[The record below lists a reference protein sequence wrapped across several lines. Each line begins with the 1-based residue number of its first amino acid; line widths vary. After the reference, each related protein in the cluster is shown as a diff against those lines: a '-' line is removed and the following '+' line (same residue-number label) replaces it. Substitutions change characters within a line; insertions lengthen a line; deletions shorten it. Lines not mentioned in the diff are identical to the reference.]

1 MSRCRIGFCNGQ
13 RQKSSFGQAARRA
26 RAWRVEA
33 SASGRRIFRGVA
45 ASVVVRLLSAR
56 FVEAV
61 SGRLSPCAPGVAGFA
76 CRRFGFR
83 PRRFDTLLPNKSF
96 KPTAFH
102 AAA

>member
-1 MSRCRIGFCNGQ
+1 MSLRRIGFCNGQ

-26 RAWRVEA
+26 RAWRVGA
-33 SASGRRIFRGVA
+33 SASGWRIFRGIA
-45 ASVVVRLLSAR
+45 TSVMRLLSAHLIA
-56 FVEAV
+56 AV
-61 SGRLSPCAPGVAGFA
+61 SDRLPPCALGVAGFA

-83 PRRFDTLLPNKSF
+83 SRRFDTLLPNKSF

>member
-1 MSRCRIGFCNGQ
+1 MSLRRIGFCNGQ
-13 RQKSSFGQAARRA
+13 RQKSRFGKAARRA
-26 RAWRVEA
+26 RACRVGA
-33 SASGRRIFRGVA
+33 SASGRRIVR
-45 ASVVVRLLSAR
+45 VVVASAARFLSAR

-83 PRRFDTLLPNKSF
+83 SRRFDTLLPNKSF

>member
-1 MSRCRIGFCNGQ
+1 MSRCRTGFCNGQ

-45 ASVVVRLLSAR
+45 ASVTRLPSAR
-56 FVEAV
+56 LIAAV
-61 SGRLSPCAPGVAGFA
+61 SGRLSSCAPGVAGFA
-76 CRRFGFR
+76 CRRFVFR
-83 PRRFDTLLPNKSF
+83 SRRFDTLLPNKSF

>member
-45 ASVVVRLLSAR
+45 ASVVRLLSAR
-56 FVEAV
+56 LIAAV
-61 SGRLSPCAPGVAGFA
+61 SGRLPSCAPVVAGFA
-76 CRRFGFR
+76 CRRFVFR
-83 PRRFDTLLPNKSF
+83 SQRFDTLLPNKSF

>member
-1 MSRCRIGFCNGQ
+1 MSLRRIGFCNGQ

-45 ASVVVRLLSAR
+45 ASVTRLPSAR
-56 FVEAV
+56 LIAAV
-61 SGRLSPCAPGVAGFA
+61 SGRLPSCAPGVADFA
-76 CRRFGFR
+76 CRRFVFR
-83 PRRFDTLLPNKSF
+83 PQRFDTLLPNKSF

>member
-1 MSRCRIGFCNGQ
+1 MSLRRIGFCNGQ
-13 RQKSSFGQAARRA
+13 RQKSSFGQTARRA
-26 RAWRVEA
+26 QTWRVEA
-33 SASGRRIFRGVA
+33 SASGRRIVRGVA
-45 ASVVVRLLSAR
+45 ASVVRLLSAR

-76 CRRFGFR
+76 CRRFVFR
-83 PRRFDTLLPNKSF
+83 SRRFDTLLPNKSF

>member
-1 MSRCRIGFCNGQ
+1 MSLRRIGFCNGQ

-33 SASGRRIFRGVA
+33 SASERRMVRGVA
-45 ASVVVRLLSAR
+45 ASVARFLSAR
-56 FVEAV
+56 LIAAV
-61 SGRLSPCAPGVAGFA
+61 SERLSSCAPGVAGFA
-76 CRRFGFR
+76 CRRFVFR
-83 PRRFDTLLPNKSF
+83 SQRFDTLLPNKSF